1 MTICNMAVEMGAK
14 TAYMQPNRDVL
25 DYVAKRAV
33 RPYEVQYTDPGY
45 VYAESYT
52 FDVSALEPELACP
65 SSVENVH
72 TLASVTSEGDVFLNQ
87 GYIGSCTGGREEDI
101 EIAAKILKGRHIP
114 EYTRLI
120 VVPASRE
127 VMLNCLD
134 KGYIQDLME
143 AGATITTPGCGACLG
158 AHEGILAPGEVCITS
173 TNRNFPGRMGSTEAK
188 MYLASPATV
197 AASMVEGKITDP
209 RKYI

>member
-1 MTICNMAVEMGAK
+1 M
-14 TAYMQPNRDVL
+14 
-25 DYVAKRAV
+25 
-33 RPYEVQYTDPGY
+33 
-45 VYAESYT
+45 
-52 FDVSALEPELACP
+52 
-65 SSVENVH
+65 ENVH

-101 EIAAKILKGRHIP
+101 EIAAKILKGKHIP